1 MKPMEE
7 MNELK
12 KIAPELSK
20 IKKENPYGV
29 PDNYFDDFS
38 ARLQMRLD
46 AEKRIL
52 PEKENKII
60 RLLKP
65 AFGLAASIALIF
77 MLVYWPLK
85 MFMPAHE
92 SQNAEIA
99 QTTAPEQSPSQL
111 SDNEFQT
118 IVENMDENSFYTL
131 LEEPAIAVDISDED
145 LENYLTSNIS
155 DYEIYLE
162 TDY

>member
-1 MKPMEE
+1 MKQMEE
-7 MNELK
+7 MNELE
-12 KIAPELSK
+12 KIAPQLSK
-20 IKKENPYGV
+20 IKKENPFRV

-38 ARLQMRLD
+38 ARLQVRLE

-52 PEKENKII
+52 PKKENKII

-65 AFGLAASIALIF
+65 AFGLAASLALIF

-85 MFMPAHE
+85 MFMPSHE
-92 SQNAEIA
+92 SQNTEIV
-99 QTTAPEQSPSQL
+99 QSSTLSQSQL
-111 SDNEFQT
+111 TDNEYKT
-118 IVENMDENSFYTL
+118 IVESMDENSFYSL
-131 LEEPAIAVDISDED
+131 LDEPAIAVDISDED
-145 LENYLTSNIS
+145 LVNYLSSNVS